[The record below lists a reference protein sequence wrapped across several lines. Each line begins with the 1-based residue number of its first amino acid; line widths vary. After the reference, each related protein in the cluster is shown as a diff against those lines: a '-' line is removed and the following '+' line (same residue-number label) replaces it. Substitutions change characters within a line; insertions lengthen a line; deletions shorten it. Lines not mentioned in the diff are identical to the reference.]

1 MCITASQ
8 IQWTQDVTKALG
20 LIKERGDQKALKS
33 LKKKQIAMLNK
44 FSEAIRGTLTKQQR
58 LKIVALVT
66 IEVHARDIIEK
77 LIKTKVSDSS
87 AFEWLSQ
94 LRLYWERVSDYD
106 YSFFFQKYYF
116 KYEPNQNQTFF
127 KYQANVH

>member
-106 YSFFFQKYYF
+106 YSYFFSKILL
-116 KYEPNQNQTFF
+116 
-127 KYQANVH
+127 